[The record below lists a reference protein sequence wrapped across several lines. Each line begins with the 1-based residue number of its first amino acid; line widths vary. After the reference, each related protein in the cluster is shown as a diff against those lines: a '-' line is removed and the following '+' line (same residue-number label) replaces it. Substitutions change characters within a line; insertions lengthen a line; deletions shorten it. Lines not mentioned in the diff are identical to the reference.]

1 MDGEKFEISRKDFL
15 IALGLAIPTLGLLSY
30 EAIREIRES
39 EVDEIAENEFIYMV
53 YSFLKNSSYKDYDTA
68 YENLMQSKRWSNIV
82 KKFDRNDFERV
93 YHTTNRL
100 LAWEK
105 NKTRSELIVKRARTI
120 DDYVQI
126 VGKYTMQY

>member
-82 KKFDRNDFERV
+82 KKFDRNDLKGV
-93 YHTTNRL
+93 
-100 LAWEK
+100 
-105 NKTRSELIVKRARTI
+105 IIQQKR
-120 DDYVQI
+120 Y
-126 VGKYTMQY
+126 

>member
-1 MDGEKFEISRKDFL
+1 
-15 IALGLAIPTLGLLSY
+15 
-30 EAIREIRES
+30 
-39 EVDEIAENEFIYMV
+39 MV

-68 YENLMQSKRWSNIV
+68 YENLLRSKRWSDIV

-126 VGKYTMQY
+126 VGKYTAKY

>member
-126 VGKYTMQY
+126 VGKYTAKY

>member
-15 IALGLAIPTLGLLSY
+15 IALGLAIPTLGLLGY
-30 EAIREIRES
+30 EAIKEIRES
-39 EVDEIAENEFIYMV
+39 EIDEIAENEFIYMV

-126 VGKYTMQY
+126 VGKYTAKY

>member
-1 MDGEKFEISRKDFL
+1 MYGEKFEISRKDFL

-105 NKTRSELIVKRARTI
+105 NKTRSELIVKRARKI